1 MIKENNIKVEYW
13 GEVNGD
19 SVYLYTLKNNNGM
32 EVSIINYGG
41 IITSLKVPQKN
52 GEKLDVVLGFDSLE
66 EYLGEQPYFGAIIG
80 RIGNRIANARFTLN
94 NQEYFLL
101 ANDGE
106 NHLHGGAKG
115 YDSYVW
121 GAKAINNGVEPS
133 LLLSYLSRDGEEGY
147 PGNLDLNVTYTL
159 TNDNELEINY
169 QAVSDE
175 DTIVNL
181 TNHSYF
187 NLNGMEDNVL
197 NHFLEL
203 NAEFYTATDKNLIP
217 TGAITE
223 VADTPLDF
231 RKAKKIG
238 DEIDSDFA
246 PLKYGGGYDHNYVLN
261 TNGELSKAAS
271 VYEESTGIIMEV
283 FTDQPGVQL
292 YTANNVNNVKG
303 KDNKVYNKFYGICLE
318 TQHFPDSINHSHFP
332 SIVLKAGELYDT
344 TTIYKFSSK

>member
-1 MIKENNIKVEYW
+1 
-13 GEVNGD
+13 
-19 SVYLYTLKNNNGM
+19 
-32 EVSIINYGG
+32 
-41 IITSLKVPQKN
+41 
-52 GEKLDVVLGFDSLE
+52 
-66 EYLGEQPYFGAIIG
+66 
-80 RIGNRIANARFTLN
+80 GNRIANARFTLN

-101 ANDGE
+101 SNDGE

-238 DEIDSDFA
+238 DDIDSDFA